1 MTLLQVS
8 NLKAYFH
15 TMAGT
20 VKAVD
25 GVSFDVN
32 ESEVVGL
39 VGESGC
45 GKSASQL
52 ALTQLISVPP
62 GEIVDGEAIFEG
74 QDILKLKPNSKELRL
89 LRGGKIAM
97 VFQEPM
103 TSLNPVLTIGSQ
115 IIETMELHLGI
126 DRATGTEQVGK
137 LLEEVGIPDA
147 RVRMNNYPHQFSGG
161 MRQRVMIAIAL
172 ACHPKLV
179 IADEPTTALDVT
191 TQSQILEIMM
201 EMIRNYRSSLILVTH
216 NLGIVARY
224 ANRINVMYAGKI
236 VEAGTAKEIFHDPRH
251 PYTIGLLKSVP
262 RLDRPRE
269 KELVPI
275 WGVPPNLID
284 MPLTCAFLPR
294 CSYGKGCRAKPAP
307 ELMQISASHF
317 VRCNVDIRG
326 RIT

>member
-1 MTLLQVS
+1 MSLLQVK

-52 ALTQLISVPP
+52 AITQLISVPP
-62 GEIVDGEAIFEG
+62 GEIVDGEAIFQG
-74 QDILKLKPNSKELRL
+74 QDILKLKSNSKELRL
-89 LRGGKIAM
+89 LRGGQIAM

-115 IIETMELHLGI
+115 IIETMEFHLGV
-126 DRATGTEQVGK
+126 DRATGVEQAVN
-137 LLEEVGIPDA
+137 LLEKVGIPDA
-147 RVRMNNYPHQFSGG
+147 RVRINNYPHQFSGG

-179 IADEPTTALDVT
+179 IADEPTTAVDVT
-191 TQSQILEIMM
+191 TQAQILEIMM
-201 EMIRNYRSSLILVTH
+201 EMVRNYKSSLILVTH

-236 VEAGTAKEIFHDPRH
+236 VESGTAKEIFHDPRH

-262 RLDRPRE
+262 RLDKPRE

-275 WGVPPNLID
+275 WGIPPNLID
-284 MPLTCAFLPR
+284 MPPICAFLPR
-294 CSYGKGCRAKPAP
+294 CTRSKACRNKPAP
-307 ELMQISASHF
+307 ELMQISATHF
-317 VRCNVDIRG
+317 ARCNFDIRDM
-326 RIT
+326 IA